1 MVTTA
6 YYSGVFNLAK
16 QIGEITCMLPKVRFD
31 AFALGREKQNFVGL
45 DLFQIF
51 SVLLEG
57 VTS

>member
-31 AFALGREKQNFVGL
+31 AFALYSPSANYKAEA
-45 DLFQIF
+45 D
-51 SVLLEG
+51 
-57 VTS
+57 

>member
-31 AFALGREKQNFVGL
+31 AFALDIIG
-45 DLFQIF
+45 
-51 SVLLEG
+51 
-57 VTS
+57 

>member
-31 AFALGREKQNFVGL
+31 AFALGEKGL
-45 DLFQIF
+45 ELTVIVAILFGK
-51 SVLLEG
+51 L
-57 VTS
+57 